1 VLDEQAIG
9 NQAGRQPPLVEGPP
23 IGLAERPDVAMQDA
37 VATKDLAAGVAE
49 GGRLA

>member
-1 VLDEQAIG
+1 VLDQQPVG
-9 NQAGRQPPLVEGPP
+9 DQAGCQPALGEGPP
-23 IGLAERPDVAMQDA
+23 IGLADRPDIAVQDA